1 MSAPNARSFARAS
14 FDAVDNCTSTSVAYR
29 LCPKAKR
36 DRITRIVL
44 SEWEMLCP
52 SLTELPADFSAGAFR
67 STLTANVKARM
78 REEKWGFVWWLPILF
93 AVVEIII
100 KILIERWLAT

>member
-1 MSAPNARSFARAS
+1 MSAPNARHFARAS
-14 FDAVDNCTSTSVAYR
+14 FDTVDSYASTSVAYR
-29 LCPKAKR
+29 FCPKAKR

-52 SLTELPADFSAGAFR
+52 GLTELPADVSAGDFR
-67 STLTANVKARM
+67 SALTANVKARM
-78 REEKWGFVWWLPILF
+78 RDEKWGFVWWLPILF